1 MKIIIDA
8 FGGDHAPLEI
18 IKGCRRAADKLG
30 VEIVL
35 AGSGEKITACAKAH
49 KLSLAGMEILEAP
62 DVFHM
67 DSDPVSILKQGKN
80 SSMAVGLR
88 ALAEKQAD
96 AFVSAGST
104 GGLLVGATLKLKRV
118 RGVRRP
124 CIGAILPGAKAP
136 FVLLDGGANA
146 ECTPEMLDNFAM
158 LGSVYA
164 RQVLGLAQPRVGL
177 ANIGTEETKGDALRL
192 AAHELLRQNPHINFI
207 GNIEPR
213 ELPNGGCDVVV
224 ADGFTGNIM
233 LKLYEGMGVMMK
245 NMLKRFFL
253 WNPLNWPG
261 LLKLKRQMDY
271 KTYGGA
277 PLLGLNGVV
286 IKAHGSSDAT
296 AIYHAI
302 RQAKRCVEHDIVGM
316 MKENIAK

>member
-1 MKIIIDA
+1 MKIIVDA

-18 IKGCRRAADKLG
+18 IKGCRKAADKLG
-30 VEIVL
+30 VQIVL
-35 AGSGEKITACAKAH
+35 AGAEKKITACAKEQ
-49 KLSLAGMEILEAP
+49 KISLAGMEILEAP
-62 DVFHM
+62 DMFAM
-67 DSDPVSILKQGKN
+67 DSDPVAIMKEGSN

-88 ALAEKQAD
+88 ALADKQAD

-104 GGLLVGATLKLKRV
+104 GGLLVGATLMVKRV

-146 ECTPEMLDNFAM
+146 ECTAEMLDNFAM

-164 RQVLGLAQPRVGL
+164 KQVLGLESPRVGL
-177 ANIGTEETKGDALRL
+177 ANIGTEETKGDTLRL
-192 AAHELLRQNPHINFI
+192 ETFAKLRENPHINFI
-207 GNIEPR
+207 GNVEPR
-213 ELPNGGCDVVV
+213 DVPNGGCDVVV

-233 LKLYEGMGVMMK
+233 LKLYEGMGIMMK
-245 NMLKRFFL
+245 GMLKRYFL

-261 LLKLKRQMDY
+261 LLGLKKRMDY

-286 IKAHGSSDAT
+286 IKAHGSSDAKG
-296 AIYHAI
+296 IFHAI
-302 RQAKRCVEHDIVGM
+302 RQAKGCVERDIVGM
-316 MKENIAK
+316 MKEHIAK